1 MKIALISVHYSPLRS
16 SCAIQMRD
24 LAQELL
30 LQGHEPIV
38 IVPSESISKAWT
50 NEIVDGIMI
59 YRLSTFKTSKVSLFR
74 RALSEALLPFIMIY
88 NLRKSDFL
96 KKELDAIVWYSP
108 TIFFGPLISYLKRSS
123 KCPTYLILRDM
134 FPEWA
139 LDIGILKKNPIYYFF
154 KLVANYQY
162 KLADIIGVQS
172 SSNLEYLADWKKKS
186 NRRLE
191 VLNNWL
197 SIQDKRTPSI
207 SIADTNLNGKR
218 IFIYIGNMGV
228 AQGMYALI
236 ELAETMQYRK
246 DIGFLFIGRGTEVEH
261 LQESVINKKL
271 ENVLFYDEID
281 PKEIPAL
288 LDICHVGL
296 VALDSRHKSHNIP
309 GKFLT
314 YMQAGLP
321 VLAKIN
327 KGSDLALLI
336 KKEKVG
342 NVYTGS
348 NINEFQQLAEMLI
361 DNKSELEIMA
371 ERGHS
376 LSYGIFSSNKAAK
389 QIINSL
395 SIYL

>member
-1 MKIALISVHYSPLRS
+1 M
-16 SCAIQMRD
+16 
-24 LAQELL
+24 
-30 LQGHEPIV
+30 
-38 IVPSESISKAWT
+38 
-50 NEIVDGIMI
+50 
-59 YRLSTFKTSKVSLFR
+59 
-74 RALSEALLPFIMIY
+74 
-88 NLRKSDFL
+88 
-96 KKELDAIVWYSP
+96 
-108 TIFFGPLISYLKRSS
+108 
-123 KCPTYLILRDM
+123 
-134 FPEWA
+134 
-139 LDIGILKKNPIYYFF
+139 
-154 KLVANYQY
+154 
-162 KLADIIGVQS
+162 
-172 SSNLEYLADWKKKS
+172 
-186 NRRLE
+186 
-191 VLNNWL
+191 
-197 SIQDKRTPSI
+197 
-207 SIADTNLNGKR
+207 
-218 IFIYIGNMGV
+218 
-228 AQGMYALI
+228 
-236 ELAETMQYRK
+236 
-246 DIGFLFIGRGTEVEH
+246 
-261 LQESVINKKL
+261 
-271 ENVLFYDEID
+271 LFYDEID